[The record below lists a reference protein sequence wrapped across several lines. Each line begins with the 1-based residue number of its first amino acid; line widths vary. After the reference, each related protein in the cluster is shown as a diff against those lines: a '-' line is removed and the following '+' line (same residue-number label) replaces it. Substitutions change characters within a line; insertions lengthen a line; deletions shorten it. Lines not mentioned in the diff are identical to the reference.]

1 MSNSRKANVIK
12 NSFASILLKVVN
24 ILMQFVLRTTFIY
37 YLGKEYTGIS
47 NLFTDILQVLSL
59 FDLGVSSAI
68 IFSLYKPLAEKDR
81 NKITKIVN
89 FNRKVFFLIGSLI
102 LIFGLLL
109 TPFLKYIVKDV
120 PNIKE
125 DIRLIFIFYI
135 LSTASS
141 YFLVYK
147 STLLVADQ
155 KLRVRSYI
163 NLFFLVLECIISVVL
178 IVIYRSFI
186 LYLSVHLIFVILNNI
201 VTNHIAN
208 KLYRDL
214 LIDDKLN
221 LSKREKKKILR
232 DVLALGIYKVS
243 GVLVFS
249 ADSVVISAFLGTV
262 AVAILG
268 SYNMIIN
275 SIRTMIESIAES
287 AKASIGNLSLNATP
301 KQQEEVFLTIN
312 FLAFWGAVFC
322 SACFIVL
329 LKPFINNI
337 WLDKSFDLP
346 IEIVSVLV
354 LNFYISVMVYPVE
367 VFRTGNGL
375 FIQGKYRP
383 AVMAVLNIALDI
395 ILVKPFGIL
404 GVLLATTFSR
414 LFTQVWFDPYLIYK
428 FVFKSSV
435 KKYLLDY
442 IYKTFQAVA
451 ICSAAY
457 LLSNLISI
465 SNVFLNFIIRGL
477 IAFLIS
483 NLAIIFF
490 YRDNTQYLMAKKKII
505 NFCKRYR

>member
-12 NSFASILLKVVN
+12 NSLASILLKVVN

-186 LYLSVHLIFVILNNI
+186 LYL
-201 VTNHIAN
+201 
-208 KLYRDL
+208 
-214 LIDDKLN
+214 
-221 LSKREKKKILR
+221 
-232 DVLALGIYKVS
+232 
-243 GVLVFS
+243 
-249 ADSVVISAFLGTV
+249 
-262 AVAILG
+262 
-268 SYNMIIN
+268 
-275 SIRTMIESIAES
+275 
-287 AKASIGNLSLNATP
+287 LSL
-301 KQQEEVFLTIN
+301 IH
-312 FLAFWGAVFC
+312 
-322 SACFIVL
+322 I
-329 LKPFINNI
+329 
-337 WLDKSFDLP
+337 
-346 IEIVSVLV
+346 
-354 LNFYISVMVYPVE
+354 
-367 VFRTGNGL
+367 
-375 FIQGKYRP
+375 
-383 AVMAVLNIALDI
+383 
-395 ILVKPFGIL
+395 
-404 GVLLATTFSR
+404 
-414 LFTQVWFDPYLIYK
+414 
-428 FVFKSSV
+428 
-435 KKYLLDY
+435 
-442 IYKTFQAVA
+442 
-451 ICSAAY
+451 
-457 LLSNLISI
+457 
-465 SNVFLNFIIRGL
+465 
-477 IAFLIS
+477 
-483 NLAIIFF
+483 
-490 YRDNTQYLMAKKKII
+490 
-505 NFCKRYR
+505 